1 MYYEN
6 FEKLLKEKGVRPSDV
21 AKATGIKT
29 STLTSWKQDKYTP
42 KNDKLS
48 LIADYFG
55 VSVEYLTTGIEK
67 SLDEKYGDDMTH
79 LYALIRNDAEL
90 SKALHKYITL
100 TKEKKKHVLEL
111 INFL

>member
-6 FEKLLKEKGVRPSDV
+6 FEKLLKEKGVKPSDV

-55 VSVEYLTTGIEK
+55 VSVEYLTTGIDK
-67 SLDEKYGDDMTH
+67 SLDEKYGDEMTH
-79 LYALIRNDAEL
+79 LYALIRNDVKLAT
-90 SKALHKYITL
+90 ALHKYFSL
-100 TKEKKKHVLEL
+100 SEEKKEYVVGL
-111 INFL
+111 INIF

>member
-90 SKALHKYITL
+90 SKALNKYFTLSEDKRKHITD
-100 TKEKKKHVLEL
+100 L
-111 INFL
+111 IKFL